1 MGRRPKQASPRADP
15 EKRKLVEAPRKK
27 SVWTPEEEA
36 YIQDKWGTVSI
47 PGIAKALGRS
57 ENAVVVRAQRLGC
70 GAHLDSDVR
79 ISLNQLM
86 LALYG
91 GVNMGTYTNNR
102 LIRAG
107 LPVKWHRVKN
117 SRFRV
122 IDIDDFWKWAEQN
135 KGILDFSRFQEL
147 SLGAEPDWV
156 KIKRK
161 ADWDKLQ
168 RHGHHNAAW
177 TKTEDDRLIRLLKQ
191 HKYTYRDLA
200 KELRH
205 SEGAIKRRI
214 LDLKLKER
222 PIRNPSRPWTEE
234 EIETLCIMVS
244 QGYDW
249 SQIAEKVGRTAMATR
264 GKYERLQ
271 NPLYMRRYN
280 RGENSAYEYQT
291 IHGIDPKEVL
301 DRHKAMLDLEFAESP
316 PPSNNFKYI
325 KRKEIKQLAA

>member
-1 MGRRPKQASPRADP
+1 M
-15 EKRKLVEAPRKK
+15 
-27 SVWTPEEEA
+27 
-36 YIQDKWGTVSI
+36 
-47 PGIAKALGRS
+47 
-57 ENAVVVRAQRLGC
+57 VRAQRLGC

-79 ISLNQLM
+79 ISMNQLM

-147 SLGAEPDWV
+147 SLGAEPEWV

-168 RHGHHNAAW
+168 RHGHHKAW
-177 TKTEDDRLIRLLKQ
+177 TKTEDERMIRLLKQ
-191 HKYTYRDLA
+191 HKYTYQDLA

-249 SQIAEKVGRTAMATR
+249 SQIAEKVGRTALATR

-271 NPLYMRRYN
+271 NPDYMKRYN
-280 RGENSAYEYQT
+280 RGVSKSYEYQN

-301 DRHKAMLDLEFAESP
+301 DRHKEMLGLEFDEAP
-316 PPSNNFKYI
+316 PRTKSVYQTKGDKAI
-325 KRKEIKQLAA
+325 R